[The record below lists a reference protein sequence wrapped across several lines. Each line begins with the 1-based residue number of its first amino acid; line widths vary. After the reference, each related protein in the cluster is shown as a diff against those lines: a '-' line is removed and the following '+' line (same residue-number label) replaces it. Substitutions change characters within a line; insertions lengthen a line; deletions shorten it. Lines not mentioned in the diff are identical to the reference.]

1 MDYRIEVLTLPVSDV
16 DRAIAFYTKMAGFEL
31 DVDYRPNDHFR
42 VVQLTPPGSGCS
54 IQFGTGF
61 GAYLVVS
68 DIEAAHR
75 DLSAKGLDVSPLRH
89 KAGMPDWQG
98 GFVPGSDPAH
108 RNYASFFD
116 FTDLDGNVW
125 TVQERGSLEK

>member
-1 MDYRIEVLTLPVSDV
+1 MDYRIEVIGLPVRDV
-16 DRAIAFYTKMAGFEL
+16 DRAITFYTKMAGFEL

-54 IQFGTGF
+54 IQFGAGV
-61 GAYLVVS
+61 GNYLVVS

-75 DLSAKGLDVSPLRH
+75 DLAARGVRVGPLRH

-98 GFVPGSDPAH
+98 EFVPGRDPAR

-116 FTDLDGNVW
+116 FEDPDGNTW
-125 TVQERGSLEK
+125 TVQERGSLKK

>member
-61 GAYLVVS
+61 GACLVVS

-75 DLSAKGLDVSPLRH
+75 DLAGRGLDVGPLRH

-98 GFVPGSDPAH
+98 DFVPGSDPAH

-116 FTDLDGNVW
+116 FTDLDGNTW
-125 TVQERGSLEK
+125 TVQERGPLEK

>member
-1 MDYRIEVLTLPVSDV
+1 MEVLTIPVSDP

-31 DVDYRPNDHFR
+31 DVDYRPNDDFR

-61 GAYLVVS
+61 GAYLVVN

-75 DLSAKGLDVSPLRH
+75 DFAARGVDVSPLRH

-98 GFVPGSDPAH
+98 LFVPGADPAH

-116 FTDLDGNVW
+116 FTDLDGNRW